1 MSDQSKSSAS
11 RSPRPRRRGDARAG
25 AAPGAAAT
33 WSQVGL
39 TELILSQWRAEK
51 PQVDGRGF
59 EIGTLLT
66 RLTILLNQMGTPAA
80 RGRGLRSAEIRLLYA
95 LRRVGPPFAQ
105 RPTDLFRLLGVTS
118 GAVTYTVGLLKAQ
131 GLVEGADD
139 PRDGRS
145 QMVRLTAAGLALIDA
160 VVEET
165 ASLLDVALSP
175 IPEGELALIQQGL
188 YRLAACLEAF
198 TDQQA
203 KLQVSKVEDKPV

>member
-1 MSDQSKSSAS
+1 MSDRSKSSAPH
-11 RSPRPRRRGDARAG
+11 SPRPRRRGGVR
-25 AAPGAAAT
+25 AAAT
-33 WSQVGL
+33 PGGGAAWSQVGL

-66 RLTILLNQMGTPAA
+66 RLNILLNQLGAPAA

-131 GLVEGADD
+131 DLVEGADD
-139 PRDGRS
+139 PHDGRS
-145 QMVRLTAAGLALIDA
+145 QMVRLTSAGLALIDA

-165 ASLLDVALSP
+165 AGLLDVALRP
-175 IPEGELALIQQGL
+175 IPEGELVAIQQGL
-188 YRLAACLEAF
+188 SRLAACLEAF
-198 TDQQA
+198 TDHHA
-203 KLQVSKVEDKPV
+203 GPQVSKVEDEPV